1 MAMEFEYGCQT
12 ANKYMFFE
20 ENEVEDP
27 SELLAKVT
35 KKEEAPKTTKPVA
48 KTAAKT
54 EVKGKPSAKDNKKPL
69 QQQTENKQAARG
81 QQKGGQK
88 PGSATQAPRE
98 DKENTSN
105 RPQGERRAQRPP
117 RQEGEG
123 GPRPERRGPRP
134 EGDRPP
140 RRFPRQPPVAGPEGE
155 AQQAVDEEGKV
166 SRRTPYASGRGGF
179 RSRRV
184 NDTNSRDFDRHSGSD
199 RTGVKSVDKREGAG
213 KANWG
218 TPQDELAGNEEAE
231 QAFEETKA
239 EDSTSWAAQVDES
252 EEKKEEDKEEP
263 VMTLAEY
270 KAKKDQQRRNEEFNI
285 RKPGEGEDLSKWGKA
300 YVLKKKVE
308 EEEEAEEEEE
318 EEEEIDEEEE
328 KRRQLL
334 NSIQIRFNE
343 PVSRGGQRGGRGGF
357 RGPRKEEA
365 PSTEQSPEK
374 RGPSTRGQRGG
385 RQPGRGNNHSRTV
398 VPKIEDEKDFPSLGK

>member
-35 KKEEAPKTTKPVA
+35 KKEEAPKTKTTTKTGA
-48 KTAAKT
+48 KTDA
-54 EVKGKPSAKDNKKPL
+54 KGKSSAKDSKKPL

-81 QQKGGQK
+81 QQRGSQK
-88 PGSATQAPRE
+88 AGSATQAPRE

-105 RPQGERRAQRPP
+105 RPQGERRPQRQP

-140 RRFPRQPPVAGPEGE
+140 RPEGDRPPRQEGDRPPRRYQRQPPVAGPEGE

-199 RTGVKSVDKREGAG
+199 RTYLLNK
-213 KANWG
+213 
-218 TPQDELAGNEEAE
+218 
-231 QAFEETKA
+231 
-239 EDSTSWAAQVDES
+239 
-252 EEKKEEDKEEP
+252 
-263 VMTLAEY
+263 
-270 KAKKDQQRRNEEFNI
+270 
-285 RKPGEGEDLSKWGKA
+285 
-300 YVLKKKVE
+300 LKKK
-308 EEEEAEEEEE
+308 
-318 EEEEIDEEEE
+318 
-328 KRRQLL
+328 LL
-334 NSIQIRFNE
+334 IKFTFMLKWS
-343 PVSRGGQRGGRGGF
+343 
-357 RGPRKEEA
+357 
-365 PSTEQSPEK
+365 
-374 RGPSTRGQRGG
+374 
-385 RQPGRGNNHSRTV
+385 
-398 VPKIEDEKDFPSLGK
+398 